1 MSAAA
6 PAAPAQSPVID
17 TGQANA
23 DYMTRSRRFPVRMP
37 LVGGNLNGPYA
48 VNSTLNFIM
57 GPVNNGWMDTLDID
71 VNIQVTM
78 ATATATPNKGFPW
91 NLIAAITVNLDGQI
105 SYVEPYELYLLERV
119 RGRLRAGV
127 DAVLAGTQNASL
139 QNIVFNAPSGAG
151 SLVVGA
157 NNIRFRIRCPLNALH
172 PLDGAGL
179 LPTQGTQDPVGV
191 NVITATT
198 LIGVDPWIHP
208 ATSATGVASITG
220 TSTVTVYGWV
230 RDGRTYWSPQEQ
242 LPFYPDGLP
251 QVSYDRE
258 PDVVNLVAG
267 QIVRGQ
273 LTKVLRVYY
282 MFSVIIDGQ
291 SSANFATNANINSW
305 DLSADSSGNFKLRQ
319 FGLENIPMDLLFEDI
334 RLRFGQDFPEGVIP
348 VVFAPQDNLPMPDV
362 GSGTNI
368 LNMMAGG
375 WTSLYQGINL
385 AAIGG
390 VAGIQPRVHTL
401 IIGANDSPYV
411 G

>member
-6 PAAPAQSPVID
+6 PAQAASPVID
-17 TGQANA
+17 TSTANA

-71 VNIQVTM
+71 VNIQITM
-78 ATATATPNKGFPW
+78 TTAAATANKGYPW
-91 NLIAAITVNLDGQI
+91 NLVAAITVNLDGQI

-127 DAVLAGTQNASL
+127 DTVLAGGQNTSL
-139 QNIVFNAPSGAG
+139 QNIVFTAPTTLAI
-151 SLVVGA
+151 GA

-179 LPTQGTQDPVGV
+179 LPTQGTQDPVQI
-191 NVITATT
+191 NIITATT
-198 LIGVDPWIHP
+198 IIGVDPWIHP
-208 ATSATGVASITG
+208 ATSGTGTAAVTG

-258 PDVVNLVAG
+258 PDLVNLVANN
-267 QIVRGQ
+267 IVRTQ
-273 LTKVLRVYY
+273 LTKVLRIYY
-282 MFSVIIDGQ
+282 MFSIIIDGQ
-291 SSANFATNANINSW
+291 SSAQFATNANINSW

-319 FGLENIPMDLLFEDI
+319 FGLENVPMDLLFEDI
-334 RLRFGQDFPEGVIP
+334 RMRFGQDFPEGVIP

-362 GSGTNI
+362 GNGTNI

-385 AAIGG
+385 AAVGG

>member
-6 PAAPAQSPVID
+6 PAQAASPVID
-17 TGQANA
+17 TSTANA

-71 VNIQVTM
+71 VNIQITM
-78 ATATATPNKGFPW
+78 TTAAATANKGYPW
-91 NLIAAITVNLDGQI
+91 NLVAAITVNLDGQI

-127 DAVLAGTQNASL
+127 DTVLAGGQNTSL
-139 QNIVFNAPSGAG
+139 QNIVFTAPTTLAI
-151 SLVVGA
+151 GA

-179 LPTQGTQDPVGV
+179 LPTQGTQDPVQI
-191 NVITATT
+191 NIITATT
-198 LIGVDPWIHP
+198 IIGVDPWIHP
-208 ATSATGVASITG
+208 ATSGTGTAAVTG

-258 PDVVNLVAG
+258 PDLVNLVANN
-267 QIVRGQ
+267 IVRTQ
-273 LTKVLRVYY
+273 LTKVLRIYY
-282 MFSVIIDGQ
+282 MFSIIIDGQ
-291 SSANFATNANINSW
+291 SSAQFATNANINSW

-319 FGLENIPMDLLFEDI
+319 FGLENVPMDLLFEDI
-334 RLRFGQDFPEGVIP
+334 RMRFGQDFPEGVIP

-362 GSGTNI
+362 GNGTNI